1 MQYIAE
7 ECDKQISKSVL
18 IRSPSPSDTNA
29 NLDAAVVEG
38 LQVLREDDPGLSSR
52 ASVITLAHNCRR
64 KQKTKRFVV

>member
-38 LQVLREDDPGLSSR
+38 LQVLREEDDPGLSSR

-64 KQKTKRFVV
+64 KQETK